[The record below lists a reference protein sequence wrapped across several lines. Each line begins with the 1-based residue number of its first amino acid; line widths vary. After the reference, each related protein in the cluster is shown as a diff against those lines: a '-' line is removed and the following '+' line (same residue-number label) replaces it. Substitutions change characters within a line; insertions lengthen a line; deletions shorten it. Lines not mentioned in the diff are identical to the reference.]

1 MLEQLKA
8 DGVKVIEVS
17 DVSAWQDAVKDVV
30 AENIKGQEELYQQI
44 VDMQ

>member
-8 DGVKVIEVS
+8 DGVNVVEVT
-17 DVSAWQDAVKDVV
+17 DITPWQDAGKSVIDD
-30 AENIKGQEELYQQI
+30 NIKGQEELYQKI